1 VHGYLEK
8 IILIYEKLQRSYNLL
23 GVSEKVFFSVT
34 VFLLSVSHIYV
45 DNLAHK
51 SKLVK
56 KNENSVTSKYFEKI
70 TNENGSAVEDAA
82 TILQKATR
90 GMLARKSFRN
100 VQSQAM
106 ASLVIQRSL
115 FRWHKRKFSSE
126 TSR

>member
-1 VHGYLEK
+1 MHGYLEK